1 MTEHEKDKL
10 KTERRLRMADTLYRR
25 MLAAGLDQTR
35 LSEASGVARD
45 YIGRY
50 LHAESE
56 PRPENLKK
64 LAKGLGCTV
73 GEIVYEAEGAVQHT
87 DSLLLSYSEI
97 QRLTGKSRRSTQK
110 QVLDAMGIRYKE
122 NGIGELAVSRKHV
135 ERVLDGDMPDYLK
148 NESDVGMPNF
158 AALGG

>member
-1 MTEHEKDKL
+1 
-10 KTERRLRMADTLYRR
+10 
-25 MLAAGLDQTR
+25 
-35 LSEASGVARD
+35 
-45 YIGRY
+45 
-50 LHAESE
+50 
-56 PRPENLKK
+56 
-64 LAKGLGCTV
+64 V

-135 ERVLDGDMPDYLK
+135 ERALDGDMPDYLK